1 MATKLSASALL
12 QEMEDAKRAVAAA
25 REQCELARSVVEDAR
40 ADYAQANEA
49 RQAYGHDV
57 DALSSQLDAT
67 LAKVLHA
74 PEFVIEFQANIGCYQ
89 CYVHIALEG
98 ATPTLVTNASKHGIQ
113 LRVQD
118 TTIFKAT
125 LAYAVDPKYS
135 SVRVQKDHVHLRLPL
150 TSAAKEDRK
159 TAMTAGMAARTLSRA
174 ELDVRN
180 YTELQCRCCGQVISN
195 VDRPFNKVLPLPSSN
210 WMEMVDFWG
219 AAEGAFEHIPKDGIH
234 AALDRVYVGQSDLLV
249 HPENVHAEMERHM
262 ASVRCM
268 RCHTVLGSQ
277 DDPSIGITLQKYLL
291 QANDI
296 FDAYSSDSVIVTK
309 LLEVI
314 ESEGFFRFD
323 LVPSDA
329 DAPNVPLA
337 LQVLSWDAT
346 IQTSDRSA
354 AQNVVKVLFTTTPV
368 ADDRLPTKELAF
380 PSDLLETVTTRL
392 ATSAELLPA
401 SLTGLNNLTL
411 GFLFG

>member
-1 MATKLSASALL
+1 MATKLSASELL
-12 QEMEDAKRAVAAA
+12 QEMEDAKRAVTAA
-25 REQCELARSVVEDAR
+25 REQCELARSVVEEAR

-49 RQAYGHDV
+49 RQACGHDV

-89 CYVHIALEG
+89 CYVHIALED
-98 ATPTLVTNASKHGIQ
+98 ATPTLVTNATKREIQ

-195 VDRPFNKVLPLPSSN
+195 VNRPFNKVLPLPSSN

-249 HPENVHAEMERHM
+249 HPDNIHAEMELHM
-262 ASVRCM
+262 ASVRCL
-268 RCHTVLGSQ
+268 RCHTILGSQ
-277 DDPSIGITLQKYLL
+277 DEIGINLQKYLL
-291 QANDI
+291 QAKDVL
-296 FDAYSSDSVIVTK
+296 DAYSSDSVIVTK

-314 ESEGFFRFD
+314 ESEGLFRFD

-329 DAPNVPLA
+329 DSPNQHLV

-346 IQTSDRSA
+346 IQTSGASA
-354 AQNVVKVLFTTTPV
+354 AQNVVKVLFTTTPT

-380 PSDLLETVTTRL
+380 PSDLLETVTARL